1 MSITHRTVAAFAA
14 MCVAGA
20 VVSARQAAPPP
31 AQQSKA
37 VVMKGRAPVSTSLLK
52 INLPRPAEADLAN
65 GIHLMVLEDHR
76 LPQVTFQLSFPAPAG
91 ISIPRTRRV
100 SHR

>member
-37 VVMKGRAPVSTSLLK
+37 VVMKGPCR
-52 INLPRPAEADLAN
+52 
-65 GIHLMVLEDHR
+65 
-76 LPQVTFQLSFPAPAG
+76 
-91 ISIPRTRRV
+91 
-100 SHR
+100 